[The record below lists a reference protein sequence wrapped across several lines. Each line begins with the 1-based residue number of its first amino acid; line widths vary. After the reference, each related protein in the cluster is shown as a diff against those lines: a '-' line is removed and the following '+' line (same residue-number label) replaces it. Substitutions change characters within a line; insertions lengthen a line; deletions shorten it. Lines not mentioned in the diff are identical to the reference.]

1 MSGSVENS
9 GEHLAEDSSLD
20 FPEPPEKPLDSD
32 CCGTGCV
39 PCVFDIYDEEM
50 AKWRLECD
58 RIKSGKSI
66 LEDLPNGSFEQALST
81 SEFRCFE
88 LESITRMT
96 DDSCIYRFKIPGNR
110 KLGIKV
116 GQHLIMRWDVNMT
129 EIIPLVYLLEMFWL
143 SWEMVGF
150 NLMSTVANW
159 ITLSLPRSHL
169 QFTLLSAIQF
179 L

>member
-9 GEHLAEDSSLD
+9 GEHLVEDTSLD
-20 FPEPPEKPLDSD
+20 FPEPPEKPQDSD

-66 LEDLPNGSFEQALST
+66 LEDLPSGSFEQALST
-81 SEFRCFE
+81 SEFRGFE
-88 LESITRMT
+88 LESITRKT
-96 DDSCIYRFKIPGNR
+96 DDSCIYRFKIPGSR

-116 GQHLIMRWDVNMT
+116 GQHLIMR
-129 EIIPLVYLLEMFWL
+129 
-143 SWEMVGF
+143 
-150 NLMSTVANW
+150 
-159 ITLSLPRSHL
+159 
-169 QFTLLSAIQF
+169 
-179 L
+179 

>member
-1 MSGSVENS
+1 MSGIGENS

-66 LEDLPNGSFEQALST
+66 LEDLPDGSFEQVLST
-81 SEFRCFE
+81 SEFRCFD
-88 LESITRMT
+88 LESITQMT

-116 GQHLIMRWDVNMT
+116 GQHLNYEVRCKHDRDNSIGISIRDV
-129 EIIPLVYLLEMFWL
+129 LAQLGDG
-143 SWEMVGF
+143 GF
-150 NLMSTVANW
+150 
-159 ITLSLPRSHL
+159 
-169 QFTLLSAIQF
+169 
-179 L
+179 